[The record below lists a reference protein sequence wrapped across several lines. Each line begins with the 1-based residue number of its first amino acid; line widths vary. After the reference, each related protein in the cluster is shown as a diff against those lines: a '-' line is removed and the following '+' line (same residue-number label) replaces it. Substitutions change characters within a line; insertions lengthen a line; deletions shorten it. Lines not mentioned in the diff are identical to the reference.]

1 MKTQEEKAK
10 QYAKKWNEEL
20 PLFELESFTIQ
31 ELSDFAKYME
41 LPYYIAVPSILKTY
55 KEMYIIFDRAVKRK
69 YKGTVASY
77 RLSGSPIH
85 YSVFMEVFKKV
96 KVQHVDANDTSNLFQ
111 TCNVCGTEKP
121 ATKDFFHADK
131 AKRYGLHYT
140 CIECKN
146 NRNKTKIIGNVLSRF
161 TDEQIVKELRDRGF
175 EVKAIKTITLDL

>member
-20 PLFELESFTIQ
+20 RDFKKDTFTIRDLT
-31 ELSDFAKYME
+31 EFGKE
-41 LPYYIAVPSILKTY
+41 KKLPYYIAMPSVLKTY
-55 KEMYIIFDRAVKRK
+55 DEMYIFARWDDIFSFTGR
-69 YKGTVASY
+69 
-77 RLSGSPIH
+77 PIH
-85 YSVFMEVFKKV
+85 YSVFMEVFKKA

-121 ATKDFFHADK
+121 ATKDFFHVDK
-131 AKRYGLHYT
+131 AKKYGLHYT

-146 NRNKTKIIGNVLSRF
+146 NRNKTKVIGNVLSRF

-175 EVKAIKTITLDL
+175 EVKAIKTITKEL